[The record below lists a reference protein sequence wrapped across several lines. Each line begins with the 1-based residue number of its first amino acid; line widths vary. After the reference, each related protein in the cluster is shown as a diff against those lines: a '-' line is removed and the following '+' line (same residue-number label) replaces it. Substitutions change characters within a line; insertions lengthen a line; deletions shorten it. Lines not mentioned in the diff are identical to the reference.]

1 MSHTVTFDFDEL
13 VIPILGKN
21 DSGLLIYGNA
31 ELVENYAGS
40 PDEGFYV
47 KSIVLH
53 DGAELTPTGRGFL
66 GLPNAFEAELFKRM
80 AAVIENENTAIGRH
94 AAIEWK
100 DSIERMKEAA

>member
-40 PDEGFYV
+40 PGEGFYV
-47 KSIVLH
+47 NSIVLH
-53 DGAELTPTGRGFL
+53 DGAKLTKTGRGIL
-66 GLPNAFEAELFKRM
+66 GLPNEFEAELFKRM

-94 AAIEWK
+94 AAIEWA